1 MSGSATEEERGVKGG
16 KDCANG
22 KENLEKDENKLGM

>member
-1 MSGSATEEERGVKGG
+1 MSGREEKGVKGG